1 MCLIHIAR
9 APETSCIHPRMNL
22 DMPVVAAATT
32 GMSKF
37 NDAVTEETYAEAVVE
52 GCMNAG
58 IIGCTGDGVP
68 PIITQAAFAAIT
80 AAKGHG
86 ISFIKPWESDELDE
100 KLDRSFASGC
110 KIVGMDIDAAG
121 LITLRKMGHPVGP
134 KSPKKLAAIVE
145 KVHTAGC
152 KLILKGITSNVV
164 FCA

>member
-68 PIITQAAFAAIT
+68 PIITQATFAAIT

-86 ISFIKPWESDELDE
+86 IFSSSIGKVTSLIKSSTVLLPAVA
-100 KLDRSFASGC
+100 R
-110 KIVGMDIDAAG
+110 
-121 LITLRKMGHPVGP
+121 
-134 KSPKKLAAIVE
+134 
-145 KVHTAGC
+145 
-152 KLILKGITSNVV
+152 
-164 FCA
+164 

>member
-1 MCLIHIAR
+1 MHRRWRTPNNYSSYFCCHYGSQGAR
-9 APETSCIHPRMNL
+9 H
-22 DMPVVAAATT
+22 
-32 GMSKF
+32 F
-37 NDAVTEETYAEAVVE
+37 
-52 GCMNAG
+52 
-58 IIGCTGDGVP
+58 
-68 PIITQAAFAAIT
+68 
-80 AAKGHG
+80 
-86 ISFIKPWESDELDE
+86 FIKHWESDELDK